1 VVLQNW
7 KSRGWNRFCLEAG
20 LGRVAQIIYTHVSQ
34 CKRDKITFKKRKRKK
49 KENVALIHNGILFI
63 KKWNFVIRK

>member
-1 VVLQNW
+1 
-7 KSRGWNRFCLEAG
+7 
-20 LGRVAQIIYTHVSQ
+20 LGMVAQIIYTHVSQ
-34 CKRDKITFKKRKRKK
+34 CKSDKITFKRIKRKK

>member
-1 VVLQNW
+1 
-7 KSRGWNRFCLEAG
+7 

-49 KENVALIHNGILFI
+49 KENVALIHNRILFI
-63 KKWNFVIRK
+63 KKWNFVIHK